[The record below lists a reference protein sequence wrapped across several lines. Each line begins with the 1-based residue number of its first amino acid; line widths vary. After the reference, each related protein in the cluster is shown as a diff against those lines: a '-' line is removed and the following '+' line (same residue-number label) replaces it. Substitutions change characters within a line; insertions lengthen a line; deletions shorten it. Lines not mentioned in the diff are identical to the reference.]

1 MAAIDLFG
9 KIKQIS
15 RGQKGRR
22 MGLAITS
29 PAIVIDT
36 DRAERDVADQM
47 ARTLAQTIRANV
59 LSGLRP
65 DGRPLPEVAP
75 STQWRREKRVV
86 QGYRG
91 GRPPE
96 NMNYGKIPTERA
108 VKNFRERFGT
118 KKPGKY
124 RQGWWGVESGILA
137 ESIRGRV
144 RGKSFLVTVAGLRA
158 DTRILARVFK
168 GWGILGS
175 IGMMQPEIQ
184 GLLRNFPR
192 TLFGIKAALQAARS
206 VQKIVRDV
214 GDIADDVSAL

>member
-1 MAAIDLFG
+1 MAAINIFG
-9 KIKQIS
+9 KLKQVS
-15 RGQKGRR
+15 KTGR
-22 MGLAITS
+22 MGLSITAPS
-29 PAIVIDT
+29 IVIDT
-36 DRAERDVADQM
+36 DKAELDVADQA
-47 ARTLAQTIRANV
+47 ARTLAQTIRSNV

-108 VKNFRERFGT
+108 VKNFRLRFGA

-184 GLLRNFPR
+184 GMLRNFPR

-206 VQKIVRDV
+206 VQKIARDI
-214 GDIADDVSAL
+214 GDIVDDVNAL